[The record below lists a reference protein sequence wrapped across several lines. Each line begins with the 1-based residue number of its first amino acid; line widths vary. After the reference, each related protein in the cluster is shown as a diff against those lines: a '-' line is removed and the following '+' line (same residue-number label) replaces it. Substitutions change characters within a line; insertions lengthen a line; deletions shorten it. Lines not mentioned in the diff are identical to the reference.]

1 MNTKI
6 YALEGIVHAGKTTLL
21 NNIRITNWDIVCVDE
36 YTLYR
41 GTMPFPDFPAT
52 LEEALAANQFF
63 IELDA
68 RRFTD
73 IGTSKI
79 VLLDRSCI
87 SVIAYHYAT
96 EQITHG
102 EIACFKPS
110 LRLYKEQF
118 GRYIPNVMIYL
129 EISLR
134 DLIKRHEG
142 DTGVYKPVLLEEEFN
157 RYLMYFYENIRS
169 FFPTLEVYKIEGTLS
184 KEEVLKSAVEIL
196 GFAKQ

>member
-1 MNTKI
+1 
-6 YALEGIVHAGKTTLL
+6 
-21 NNIRITNWDIVCVDE
+21 
-36 YTLYR
+36 
-41 GTMPFPDFPAT
+41 
-52 LEEALAANQFF
+52 
-63 IELDA
+63 
-68 RRFTD
+68 
-73 IGTSKI
+73 
-79 VLLDRSCI
+79 
-87 SVIAYHYAT
+87 
-96 EQITHG
+96 
-102 EIACFKPS
+102 
-110 LRLYKEQF
+110 
-118 GRYIPNVMIYL
+118 MIYL